1 MKAKGLKEK
10 IRNGEVVLG
19 FEQFIP
25 SPTVTEIAGLAGFDW
40 VWLCIE
46 HGTAGLGTDLENL
59 IRAAN
64 AVDTVPIVRITDI
77 EHSIITRCLD
87 MGAKGLMIP
96 RIKTRADLERAI
108 ESATYRG
115 TRSMCPSGRAYWY
128 GAERTPPS
136 EVDAQIVII
145 AIMEDK
151 EAFDNLDDI
160 LQVPGLDCAFFGP
173 GDLSL
178 SLGLNQ
184 KVRQGDKEALE
195 TIESYRK
202 HLVTACRSRG
212 IPTGDSAQ
220 SPEHAIRLIEEGVTV
235 LSGLGP
241 DTRWFYSFLKD
252 FTTPIKQ
259 YKRRAVGVAVSKG
272 SPVPT

>member
-1 MKAKGLKEK
+1 MKASAFKEK
-10 IRNGEVVLG
+10 MWNGEVVLG
-19 FEQFIP
+19 FEQFSP

-59 IRAAN
+59 IRAAV
-64 AVDTVPIVRITDI
+64 AVDTVPIVRITDN
-77 EHSIITRCLD
+77 EHFIITKCLD
-87 MGAKGLMIP
+87 TGAKGIMVP

-108 ESATYRG
+108 ESAKYSG

-128 GAERTPPS
+128 GSERIAAS
-136 EVDAQIVII
+136 EVDAQTIVI

-151 EAFDNLDDI
+151 EAFDNLDEI

-178 SLGLNQ
+178 SLGLHE
-184 KVRQGDKEALE
+184 KVRQGDKEALAI
-195 TIESYRK
+195 IESYRK
-202 HLVTACRSRG
+202 RLVAACRRRG

-220 SPEHAIRLIEEGVTV
+220 SPDHAIRLIEEGVTV

-259 YKRRAVGVAVSKG
+259 YARSRSVVSKAI
-272 SPVPT
+272 